1 MTAPNLL
8 ASTTV
13 TGKTV
18 LSLLTTVTGNVLTNA
33 SGSNTVAKVENIVL
47 TNYSATLAT
56 ANVVVNRSATTYY
69 LGGTISIPAYSA
81 LTLIA
86 KDSAFY
92 LEEGDVLQANVSA
105 NTSVSMTAG
114 YELIA
119 S

>member
-1 MTAPNLL
+1 MSAPNLL

-13 TGKTV
+13 TGKTA
-18 LSLLTTVTGNVLTNA
+18 LALLTTATANVLTNS
-33 SGSNTVAKVENIVL
+33 SGSNTVAKVENIIL
-47 TNYSATLAT
+47 TNYSVSAAS

-69 LGGTISIPAYSA
+69 VGGTISIPANST
-81 LTLIA
+81 LTLIG
-86 KDSAFY
+86 KDAAFY

-105 NTSVSMTAG
+105 NTAVSMTAA

>member
-18 LSLLTTVTGNVLTNA
+18 LSLLTTVTANVLTNA
-33 SGSNTVAKVENIVL
+33 SGSSTVAKVENIVL
-47 TNYSATLAT
+47 TNYSNATAT
-56 ANVVVNRSATTYY
+56 ANVLVNRSATTYY
-69 LGGTISIPAYSA
+69 VGGTISIPANSA
-81 LTLIA
+81 LTLIG
-86 KDSAFY
+86 KDASFY
-92 LEEGDVLQANVSA
+92 LEEGDVMQANVSA
-105 NTSVSMTAG
+105 NTAVSMTAG